1 MSEQLA
7 TGDAVAPPTQGNTL
21 AVVALAVGAGAA
33 GAALLPFT
41 GMIAA
46 PLGAVALALGVVGIA
61 EAGRR
66 GRRGVAIA
74 GTALGALAL
83 LAGVAWAL
91 AMFGGFS
98 LFGMAT
104 GHSSDMG
111 MAQESATLEAAPAP
125 DVVAPGQPPPPPER
139 EAGEHQPGPQEV
151 HADEDEPAA
160 VEDGTGQATVTLD
173 GDTVELELTTCE
185 TGGRMDD
192 RYLRGRGP
200 DGRLAVDGDMHRVVL
215 VVDTDEGRHALV
227 GQRRGA
233 SSSGRGDEGVSFE
246 ATGEMTD
253 VLAGDAVE
261 LELEA
266 ECS

>member
-1 MSEQLA
+1 MSEQPA
-7 TGDAVAPPTQGNTL
+7 TGDAPARPTSGNTL

-61 EAGRR
+61 EGGRG

-111 MAQESATLEAAPAP
+111 MAQESATLEAAPEP
-125 DVVAPGQPPPPPER
+125 DVIAPGQAPPPPER
-139 EAGEHQPGPQEV
+139 EAGEHRPGPEEIHPGQE
-151 HADEDEPAA
+151 EPLT

-173 GDTVELELTTCE
+173 GETVELELTTCE

-192 RYLRGRGP
+192 RHLRGRGP
-200 DGRLAVDGDMHRVVL
+200 DGRLAVDGDMHRMVL
-215 VVDTDEGRHALV
+215 VVDTDEDRRTLV

-253 VLAGDAVE
+253 ALTGNAVE
-261 LELEA
+261 IELEA